1 MRSGGR
7 GMRAWAAV
15 AACARLRVSARRTRS
30 LRTRGASGEWKQR
43 DVACALDRFAEPA
56 LMASTNARHAARQD
70 LAAFLDELRQD
81 VGTLVVDEV
90 HLLDTKLADFLFAE
104 ILALAAARA
113 TWTAARSTRTAFAAS
128 TTASSAWAAFA
139 TSTAATGVT
148 SSGMTATARMTA
160 FAPRCITARRGGR
173 WSGSLRLLWFL

>member
-1 MRSGGR
+1 VSGLRDDLAR
-7 GMRAWAAV
+7 GLRASG
-15 AACARLRVSARRTRS
+15 AACER
-30 LRTRGASGEWKQR
+30 KQG
-43 DVACALDRFAEPA
+43 DVARALDGDAEPT
-56 LMASTNARHAARQD
+56 LMTRAHARHAARKN
-70 LAAFLDELRQD
+70 LAALLYELRKN
-81 VGTLVVDEV
+81 VSTLVVDQV

-113 TWTAARSTRTAFAAS
+113 TWTAARSTWTAFAAS

-139 TSTAATGVT
+139 TSTAAPGVT

-160 FAPRCITARRGGR
+160 FAPRSITARRGGR